1 MYKVFLNENVINL
14 TSEIQFGSNITV
26 LPLKETSID
35 DVISKV
41 KKRKKIYLYH
51 HNSLKL
57 ISNFKKK
64 IKVVKAGGGVVTNSK
79 DEILFIFRR
88 NKWDLPKGKMDKGE
102 TIENTAV
109 REVEE
114 ETGVKNLVVSSFFKD
129 TYHIFK
135 KDSKYFLKQTSWFN
149 MSSNYDGELHP
160 ELNEGISKVVWKS
173 RSKIKKIKNTFPNI
187 KLLLKKLI

>member
-1 MYKVFLNENVINL
+1 M
-14 TSEIQFGSNITV
+14 
-26 LPLKETSID
+26 
-35 DVISKV
+35 
-41 KKRKKIYLYH
+41 YH

-114 ETGVKNLVVSSFFKD
+114 ETGVKNLVISSFFKD

-135 KDSKYFLKQTSWFN
+135 KDSNYFLKQTSWFN